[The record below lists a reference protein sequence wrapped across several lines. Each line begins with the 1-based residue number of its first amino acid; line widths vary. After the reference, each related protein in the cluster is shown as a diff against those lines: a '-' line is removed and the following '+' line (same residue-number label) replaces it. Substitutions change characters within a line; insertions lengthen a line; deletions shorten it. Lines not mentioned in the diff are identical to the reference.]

1 LSSTYFYSDE
11 EIYNLLRPYVVKW
24 FKEKYTTFTPPQRA
38 AIPLIKQNYN
48 VLVSSPTGSGK
59 TLATFLGILDSLFEL
74 GDNNELEDKVYA
86 VYISPLRA
94 LNNDMQRNLL
104 EPLNELKQINP
115 RLPDIRVGIRTSD
128 TTPYEKQKMLK
139 KPPHILI
146 TTPESFGISIT
157 SPKFSQK
164 LTDVKWVIVDE
175 IHELANSKRGAYL
188 SAMLEL
194 FRSLLAKKEF
204 VRIGLSAT
212 VSPLEEVAQ
221 FLVGKGRE
229 YRIVDARFVKPID
242 IKVIS
247 PVKDLVHSSESE
259 VDKGIYKTILNE
271 VKKHRAT
278 LIFTNTRHATE
289 RVAYKLRKL
298 AENEKVFDVDAIE
311 AHHSSLSRDVRLD
324 VEDKLKKGILKVVV
338 SSTSLELGIDIGYID
353 LVVLL
358 SSPKSVSRLLQ
369 RIGRA
374 GHHIRSISKGRVIV
388 VDRDDLVECSVLAK
402 LARDRKIDNIHIPKN
417 PLDVLSQI
425 IVSAS
430 LISPIDREEL
440 YNILSGHIISQTL
453 MNLSTL

>member
-1 LSSTYFYSDE
+1 MSSTYFYADE
-11 EIYNLLRPYVVKW
+11 EIYNLLRPYVAKW

-59 TLATFLGILDSLFEL
+59 TLAAFLGILDSLFEL

-175 IHELANSKRGAYL
+175 IHELANSKRGSYL

-271 VKKHRAT
+271 VKKHRTT

-324 VEDKLKKGILKVVV
+324 VEDKL
-338 SSTSLELGIDIGYID
+338 
-353 LVVLL
+353 
-358 SSPKSVSRLLQ
+358 
-369 RIGRA
+369 A
-374 GHHIRSISKGRVIV
+374 
-388 VDRDDLVECSVLAK
+388 
-402 LARDRKIDNIHIPKN
+402 
-417 PLDVLSQI
+417 
-425 IVSAS
+425 
-430 LISPIDREEL
+430 
-440 YNILSGHIISQTL
+440 
-453 MNLSTL
+453 